1 MDFCFAH
8 FVFRINEKLHIA
20 QLAKANDYKGAVAIE
35 LSATAPF
42 ALKRKLGI
50 DQKLVL
56 GYSLRVA
63 ENVFLKENYNGQ
75 KCHIS
80 QNVRTVLL
88 LSR

>member
-1 MDFCFAH
+1 MIA
-8 FVFRINEKLHIA
+8 RIIIQWGCRTNLKRQPL
-20 QLAKANDYKGAVAIE
+20 
-35 LSATAPF
+35 F

-56 GYSLRVA
+56 GLGYSLLVA

-80 QNVRTVLL
+80 QNGRTVLL

>member
-1 MDFCFAH
+1 MSLGDG
-8 FVFRINEKLHIA
+8 V
-20 QLAKANDYKGAVAIE
+20 KGSFPAAMKKMLLMRSIIGNIF
-35 LSATAPF
+35 F

-56 GYSLRVA
+56 GYSLLVA
-63 ENVFLKENYNGQ
+63 ENVFLKENYNEQ

-88 LSR
+88 LYR

>member
-1 MDFCFAH
+1 MALGDG
-8 FVFRINEKLHIA
+8 V
-20 QLAKANDYKGAVAIE
+20 KGSFPAAMKKMLLMRSIIGNIF
-35 LSATAPF
+35 F

-50 DQKLVL
+50 DHKLVL
-56 GYSLRVA
+56 GYSLFVA
-63 ENVFLKENYNGQ
+63 ENVFLKENYNEQ

>member
-1 MDFCFAH
+1 MSAAFI
-8 FVFRINEKLHIA
+8 VF
-20 QLAKANDYKGAVAIE
+20 LAGHRRFLIDPLKMG
-35 LSATAPF
+35 
-42 ALKRKLGI
+42 LKRKLGI

-56 GYSLRVA
+56 GYSVLVA
-63 ENVFLKENYNGQ
+63 ENVFLKENYNEQ

>member
-1 MDFCFAH
+1 MTFIHTMIGVLPFLNRGC
-8 FVFRINEKLHIA
+8 RTNLKRQPL
-20 QLAKANDYKGAVAIE
+20 
-35 LSATAPF
+35 F

-50 DQKLVL
+50 DPKLVL
-56 GYSLRVA
+56 GLGYSLLVA